1 MNALSMKTTIAKQSP
16 IYMPAP
22 VTFRHWMGVMKEVCT
37 PYRSQD
43 SACH

>member
-22 VTFRHWMGVMKEVCT
+22 VTFRHWMDVMKEVCA

-43 SACH
+43 LACH